1 MTRTSVS
8 LPQARI
14 LGAMTSRPILV
25 VSNRGPVSFRRDDA
39 GSLTAVRGAGG
50 LVSGLSPLMA
60 GADRTWLAAALS
72 DDDRAAI
79 AERSDDAAPSRI
91 EVEAGGV
98 KAILAAIDPDDLQ
111 RSYDVVC
118 NATLW
123 YVHHHLFAL
132 AREPVFDPG
141 WWEAWQAYRRVNAAF
156 ADLVA
161 EVAPEGA
168 AVLVQDY
175 HLCLLG
181 PLVAERRPDLRT
193 VHFSHTPFAA
203 PDLFDVLP
211 ESVRVELLTGLAG
224 HGACGFHTSRWQR
237 DFLACCERNGVSPPT
252 TFASSLGPDAA
263 DLLATRDGEAFAE
276 AAAAL
281 DAQVGDRRVVARVDR
296 IELSKNLV
304 RGFVAFDVLLERHPE
319 WRERVTFAASVYPSR
334 EANPDYV
341 AYRTDVAATVER
353 VNARWGTDDWTP
365 ILLNE
370 SDHFPTSV
378 ATLARADVVLVNPV
392 RDGLNL
398 VAKESMLVNGR
409 DALLALSPEAGAWDE
424 MAGAASAVHP
434 FDVVQTADAL
444 HELLGA
450 DETERARRANELR
463 KAAGAR
469 TPADWLA
476 DQLAAAG

>member
-1 MTRTSVS
+1 M
-8 LPQARI
+8 AN
-14 LGAMTSRPILV
+14 RPILV
-25 VSNRGPVSFRRDDA
+25 VSNRGPVSFRRDDD
-39 GSLTAVRGAGG
+39 GSLSPVRGAGG
-50 LVSGLSPLMA
+50 LVSGLSPLMG

-72 DDDRAAI
+72 DEDREAI
-79 AERSDDAAPSRI
+79 TDRSEAKPPRI

-98 KAILAAIDPDDLQ
+98 RAILAAIDAVDLR
-111 RSYDVVC
+111 RSYDIVC

-132 AREPVFDPG
+132 ARQPVFDLE
-141 WWEAWQAYRRVNAAF
+141 WWEAWEAYRRVNTAF
-156 ADLVA
+156 ADLIA

-175 HLCLLG
+175 HLCLVG

-193 VHFSHTPFAA
+193 VHFSHTPFAT

-211 ESVRVELLTGLAG
+211 ESVRRELLFGLAG
-224 HGACGFHTSRWQR
+224 HDACGFHTPRWQR
-237 DFLACCERNGVSPPT
+237 DFLGCCERNGVAAPT

-263 DLLATRDGEAFAE
+263 DLVATRDSDAFAE
-276 AAAAL
+276 AVRAL
-281 DAQVGDRRVVARVDR
+281 DAKVGDRQVIARVDR

-304 RGFVAFDVLLERHPE
+304 RGFIAFDVLLDQHPE
-319 WRERVTFAASVYPSR
+319 WRDRVTFVASVYPSR

-341 AYRTDVAATVER
+341 AYRADVGAVVDR
-353 VNARWGTDDWTP
+353 VNARWGSADWTP
-365 ILLNE
+365 ILIDE

-424 MAGAASAVHP
+424 LGGAAAAVHP
-434 FDVVQTADAL
+434 FDVVQTAEVL
-444 HELLGA
+444 HELLSVDG
-450 DETERARRANELR
+450 DERANRASELR
-463 KAAGAR
+463 NVAGAR